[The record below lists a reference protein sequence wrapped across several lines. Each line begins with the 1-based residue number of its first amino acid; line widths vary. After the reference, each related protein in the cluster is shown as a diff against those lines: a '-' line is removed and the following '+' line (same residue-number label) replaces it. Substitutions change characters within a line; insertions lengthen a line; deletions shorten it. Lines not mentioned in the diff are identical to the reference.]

1 MEEIHEKELANLKSQ
16 VKDLKSEI
24 NKIAK
29 NRGMT
34 DYRRLYPCYPWM
46 TILDMKRGFDLI
58 QKEAELTH
66 NMNHIRYPEL
76 DKKCN
81 CGYKAPSVKTK

>member
-1 MEEIHEKELANLKSQ
+1 MEEIREKELANLKSQ

-34 DYRRLYPCYPWM
+34 
-46 TILDMKRGFDLI
+46 ILDMKRGFDLI
-58 QKEAELTH
+58 KKEAELTH

>member
-1 MEEIHEKELANLKSQ
+1 MEEINEKELANLKSQ
-16 VKDLKSEI
+16 VKDLRSEI
-24 NKIAK
+24 NRIGKK
-29 NRGMT
+29 RGMS
-34 DYRRLYPCYPWM
+34 
-46 TILDMKRGFDLI
+46 ILDMKRGFDLI

-81 CGYKAPSVKTK
+81 CGYKAPSIKTK

>member
-1 MEEIHEKELANLKSQ
+1 
-16 VKDLKSEI
+16 
-24 NKIAK
+24 
-29 NRGMT
+29 
-34 DYRRLYPCYPWM
+34 M